1 MTRFTSTSSDLIT
14 LLQITCL
21 IIITFGVLK
30 IYSIFFSKSHKIK
43 FYNDGIFDGYGIIK
57 YKDII
62 NITIEKNI
70 QNVSLTERIMKRDTG
85 RLVYDKIIF
94 KLKDG
99 SEESII
105 TQRRYFLRKILIHIN
120 KNTKFKFNINK
131 YKEPYL
137 TTYEIVA
144 SISFLILCVN
154 FIGLS
159 LFNAIFITFC
169 GICLMISP
177 YYAP

>member
-105 TQRRYFLRKILIHIN
+105 TQRRYFLRKILLHIN

-159 LFNAIFITFC
+159 LFNAIFITVC

>member
-1 MTRFTSTSSDLIT
+1 MTSSASSPSDLTI
-14 LLQITCL
+14 LLYMIVMLL
-21 IIITFGVLK
+21 IAFGFLK
-30 IYSIFFSKSHKIK
+30 LYSKFFSKSQKIK
-43 FYNDGIFDGYGIIK
+43 FYHDGIFDGSDVIK

-70 QNVSLTERIMKRDTG
+70 QNVSLTERIIKRDTG

-105 TQRRYFLRKILIHIN
+105 TQRRYFLRKILIHVN

-137 TTYEIVA
+137 TAYEIVA

-159 LFNAIFITFC
+159 LLNALFITFC

>member
-1 MTRFTSTSSDLIT
+1 MTNSASSPSDLTI
-14 LLQITCL
+14 LLYMIVMLL
-21 IIITFGVLK
+21 IAFGFLK
-30 IYSIFFSKSHKIK
+30 LYSKFFSKSHKIK
-43 FYNDGIFDGYGIIK
+43 FYHDGIFDGSDVIK

-70 QNVSLTERIMKRDTG
+70 QNVSLTERIIKRDTG

-105 TQRRYFLRKILIHIN
+105 TQRRYFLRKILIHVN

-159 LFNAIFITFC
+159 LLNALFITFC

>member
-43 FYNDGIFDGYGIIK
+43 FYNDGIFDGSDVIK

-70 QNVSLTERIMKRDTG
+70 QNVSLTERIIKRDTG

-159 LFNAIFITFC
+159 LLNALFITFC

>member
-1 MTRFTSTSSDLIT
+1 MTNSVSTPSDLTI
-14 LLQITCL
+14 LLYMIVML
-21 IIITFGVLK
+21 LITFGVLK
-30 IYSIFFSKSHKIK
+30 IYSMFFSKSHKIK
-43 FYNDGIFDGYGIIK
+43 FYNDGIFDGYDIIK

-94 KLKDG
+94 KLKDD

-137 TTYEIVA
+137 TTYEIIA
-144 SISFLILCVN
+144 SIISVILCTN
-154 FIGLS
+154 FLGLS
-159 LFNAIFITFC
+159 LFNAIFITVC
-169 GICLMISP
+169 CTGLIISP